1 MADLFLHEAASGF
14 DHDAEL
20 IVAKGLFGIDRK
32 LVLAIED
39 WDELAKEIQ
48 KHRQIDRL
56 VLHFH
61 AFSGGMLVGGDGREL
76 NEQSVIKLFDN
87 PPNVSKIAFVGCHT
101 GKAPTN
107 MWTFAKLF
115 SATSASGY
123 TWTVFWQWATFN
135 FPKGVAAKQVSDLL
149 TPYEKMA
156 VDMLPAPTVVATT
169 AKSAD
174 RTVKTVLMYGSSDDS
189 EAKTVP
195 ITATDRYHKPL
206 KEAEQRNITSAD
218 APKVEREL
226 LTSPTPPFQNVTV
239 SA

>member
-1 MADLFLHEAASGF
+1 
-14 DHDAEL
+14 
-20 IVAKGLFGIDRK
+20 
-32 LVLAIED
+32 
-39 WDELAKEIQ
+39 
-48 KHRQIDRL
+48 
-56 VLHFH
+56 
-61 AFSGGMLVGGDGREL
+61 MLVGGDGREL
-76 NEQSVIKLFDN
+76 NEASIIKLFNN
-87 PPNVSKIAFVGCHT
+87 PPKVGKIAFVGCHT

-115 SATSASGY
+115 SASSASGY
-123 TWTVFWQWATFN
+123 TWTVFWQWATFT
-135 FPKGVAAKQVSDLL
+135 FPKGVAAKQVGDLL

-156 VDMLPAPTVVATT
+156 VDVLPAPTVVATT

-206 KEAEQRNITSAD
+206 KEAGPRNIKSAD